1 MTDGDGERESVVF
14 TYVAP
19 FAGVLLVAIGIGAA
33 VPGGY
38 AILEGPVLNC
48 GEPTIAV
55 EGPDATTE
63 RFGEEGPNLRQFQFE
78 DLSPAE
84 QAAFREALTAPR
96 NEAHV
101 SGEFPNAAAFRNGSL
116 VAYEGERHY
125 VTTVSENPC
134 FRAAPLQFP
143 LGVFAI
149 GLGVVM
155 ILTPPIYQRL
165 VALDRRAR

>member
-1 MTDGDGERESVVF
+1 MTDSDRDRGSVVF

-19 FAGVLLVAIGIGAA
+19 FTGVLLVAIGIGAA

-55 EGPDATTE
+55 EGPDATAD
-63 RFGEEGPNLRQFQFE
+63 RFGDDGPALRQFQFE
-78 DLSPAE
+78 ALSPAE
-84 QAAFREALTAPR
+84 QAAFREALSVPR

-101 SGEFPNAAAFRNGSL
+101 AGDFPNAAAFRNGSL
-116 VAYEGERHY
+116 VAYQGEQHY

-149 GLGVVM
+149 ALGVVL
-155 ILTPPIYQRL
+155 ILTPPIYKRL